1 MSMRKILITNDDGID
16 ADGIIRLA
24 QAAMTLGE
32 VWVVAPIH
40 QRSAASHSITLREPI
55 DVYPH
60 DFPVKGVHAFSCTGT
75 PADCVRVGSLS
86 VMPYKPDLVLSG
98 INFGYNAATDI
109 QYSATVGAAFEAAFQ
124 GYQAIAVSEHINGVH
139 AVTDAYLEE
148 LLREYADYPLGY
160 GQVVNINFP
169 GCEISECKGIV
180 RNAVTSHSSFYH
192 DHYNVVTELDN
203 GGIRYMVEG
212 DLNLE
217 SEPGTDFKALIDKYI
232 SVGIVNNVG

>member
-1 MSMRKILITNDDGID
+1 MRNILITNDDGID

-24 QAAMTLGE
+24 RAALKLGE
-32 VWVVAPIH
+32 VWVVAPLH

-60 DFPVKGVHAFSCTGT
+60 DFPVKGVHAYSCTGT
-75 PADCVRVGSLS
+75 PADCVRVGSLN
-86 VMPYKPDLVLSG
+86 VMPEKPDLVLSG

-124 GYQAIAVSEHINGVH
+124 GYQAIAVSEHINGIH
-139 AVTDAYLEE
+139 EVTDAYLTD
-148 LLREYADYPLGY
+148 LLTEYADHPLEY
-160 GQVVNINFP
+160 GQVININFP
-169 GCEISECKGIV
+169 GCALAECKGII
-180 RNAVTSHSSFYH
+180 RNAKTSRSSFYH
-192 DHYNVVTELDN
+192 DHYNVISELEN
-203 GGIRYMVEG
+203 GGKRYMVEG

-217 SEPGTDFKALIDKYI
+217 SEPDTDFHSLIDNCI

>member
-1 MSMRKILITNDDGID
+1 MRKILITNDDGID

-24 QAAMTLGE
+24 RAALSLGE
-32 VWVVAPIH
+32 VWVVAPLH

-55 DVYPH
+55 DVYQH

-75 PADCVRVGSLS
+75 PADCVRVGSLN
-86 VMPYKPDLVLSG
+86 VMPEKPDLVLSG

-109 QYSATVGAAFEAAFQ
+109 QYSATVGAAFEASFQ
-124 GYQAIAVSEHINGVH
+124 GYQAIAVSEHINGIH
-139 AVTDAYLEE
+139 EVTDAYLTD
-148 LLREYADYPLGY
+148 LLTEYADHPLGY
-160 GQVVNINFP
+160 GQVININFP
-169 GCEISECKGIV
+169 GCAMAECKGII
-180 RNAVTSHSSFYH
+180 RNARTSRSSFYH
-192 DHYNVVTELDN
+192 DHYNVISELEN

-217 SEPGTDFKALIDKYI
+217 SEPGTDFHSLIDNYI

>member
-1 MSMRKILITNDDGID
+1 MRKILITNDDGID

-24 QAAMTLGE
+24 RAALSLGE
-32 VWVVAPIH
+32 VWVVAPLN

-55 DVYPH
+55 DVYQH

-75 PADCVRVGSLS
+75 PADCVRVGSLN
-86 VMPYKPDLVLSG
+86 VMPEKPDLVLSG

-109 QYSATVGAAFEAAFQ
+109 QYSATVGAAFEASFQ
-124 GYQAIAVSEHINGVH
+124 GYQAIAVSEHINGIH
-139 AVTDAYLEE
+139 EVTDAYLTD
-148 LLREYADYPLGY
+148 LLTEYADHPLGY
-160 GQVVNINFP
+160 GQVININFP
-169 GCEISECKGIV
+169 GCAMAECKGII
-180 RNAVTSHSSFYH
+180 RNARTSRSSFYH
-192 DHYNVVTELDN
+192 DHYNVISELEN

-217 SEPGTDFKALIDKYI
+217 SEPGTDFHSLIDNYI

>member
-1 MSMRKILITNDDGID
+1 MRKILITNDDGID

-24 QAAMTLGE
+24 RAALDLGE

-60 DFPVKGVHAFSCTGT
+60 DFPVQGVHAYSCTGT
-75 PADCVRVGSLS
+75 PADCVRVGSLN
-86 VMPYKPDLVLSG
+86 VMPEKPDLVLSG

-124 GYQAIAVSEHINGVH
+124 GYRAIAVSEHINGIH
-139 AVTDAYLEE
+139 EVTDAYLAG
-148 LLREYADYPLGY
+148 LLAEYAEYPLDY

-169 GCEISECKGIV
+169 GCTLDECRGIA
-180 RNAVTSHSSFYH
+180 RNAKTSRSSFYH
-192 DHYNVVTELDN
+192 DHYNVLTELDN

-217 SEPGTDFKALIDKYI
+217 SEPDTDFHSLIDNYV